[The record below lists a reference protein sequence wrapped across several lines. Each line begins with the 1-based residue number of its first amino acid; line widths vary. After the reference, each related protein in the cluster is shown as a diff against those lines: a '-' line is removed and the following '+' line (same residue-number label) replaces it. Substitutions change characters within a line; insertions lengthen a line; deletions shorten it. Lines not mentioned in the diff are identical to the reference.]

1 MSGWRA
7 ASQALAQLH
16 PHTGSSSRLFQP
28 RTQVSSPQSTQRL
41 SKQHLSSQQ
50 RPMWF
55 LKQNASFWI
64 LLWFGVFCVPW
75 LSTYFQ
81 TWPCLQS
88 PAFEWPSPFIYNES
102 LNWIWQWQRC
112 NACSNVLKYINS
124 WTHNYCIFCYQ
135 YSNKLPIK
143 PCYKKIEFSL
153 KSTGPVYY
161 CRNHI
166 REDITATLAQNKPD
180 ST

>member
-7 ASQALAQLH
+7 AYHSTGTAAPTHWVLLQVVPAQD
-16 PHTGSSSRLFQP
+16 TGLQP
-28 RTQVSSPQSTQRL
+28 PEAVKPTSKFTAEAHVILETKCQLLNSPSDLESFVSP
-41 SKQHLSSQQ
+41 
-50 RPMWF
+50 
-55 LKQNASFWI
+55 I
-64 LLWFGVFCVPW
+64 W

-81 TWPCLQS
+81 TEPCLQA
-88 PAFEWPSPFIYNES
+88 PAFEWPSPFIYNEN

-124 WTHNYCIFCYQ
+124 WTHTYCIFCYQ

-166 REDITATLAQNKPD
+166 REDIIATLAQNKPD